1 MPGKRWTKIE
11 KRSVREQ
18 IAARI
23 PARNIVVENRSWSGI
38 RYILRVLRIHWSNR
52 WTRAQTRSLI
62 AQIKQDKKLPDI
74 RVENKSAAA
83 INAKRRNLRL
93 AGRLGNRT
101 APAKRK
107 YTGAEVSTLERYG
120 WKLGWSAL
128 KIYTAGVLA
137 NRSYHS
143 ISKKMGRLACG
154 DPMRVQRAKQ
164 ARRLSDEERQRF
176 DQFLLTDGRK
186 LSGEKIAQQ
195 FKVTMKVVN
204 SHRRIL
210 GVPLSWHEA
219 RAASSTEEKRQRIA
233 EVKRKHLQQRWAKYR
248 ADKIQSLLH
257 IQQRLER
264 RGCPTPIRTC
274 RSCAY
279 GWFALPTFF
288 SVQRRRLEHR
298 IKVSMSQTCRL
309 CRMKLKQEKYQLQ

>member
-38 RYILRVLRIHWSNR
+38 RYILLVLRIHWSNR

-62 AQIKQDKKLPDI
+62 AQIKQYKKLPDI

-128 KIYTAGVLA
+128 KIYTAGVLS

-164 ARRLSDEERQRF
+164 ARRLTHEERQ
-176 DQFLLTDGRK
+176 LL
-186 LSGEKIAQQ
+186 I
-195 FKVTMKVVN
+195 
-204 SHRRIL
+204 
-210 GVPLSWHEA
+210 
-219 RAASSTEEKRQRIA
+219 SS
-233 EVKRKHLQQRWAKYR
+233 
-248 ADKIQSLLH
+248 
-257 IQQRLER
+257 
-264 RGCPTPIRTC
+264 C
-274 RSCAY
+274 
-279 GWFALPTFF
+279 
-288 SVQRRRLEHR
+288 
-298 IKVSMSQTCRL
+298 
-309 CRMKLKQEKYQLQ
+309 